1 MKAKA
6 LGHNKKKLSS
16 FNISYEMLYH
26 NVIKN
31 YAITLHHVGIKL
43 NYVLYIFSVGKNQP
57 RWPLAIQRLCR
68 ILSTNRKGRGK
79 QILIKKIINAKITN
93 ANENKESAAFQVKDV
108 RNFRILKIK
117 L

>member
-6 LGHNKKKLSS
+6 LGHNENFLSS

-26 NVIKN
+26 NVIIN

-43 NYVLYIFSVGKNQP
+43 KYVINIFSVGKNQQ
-57 RWPLAIQRLCR
+57 RWALVIQRLCR
-68 ILSTNRKGRGK
+68 ILSTNRKGREK
-79 QILIKKIINAKITN
+79 QILITKILIAKITN
-93 ANENKESAAFQVKDV
+93 ANESKESAAFQVKDV